1 MAAEVPPPDAAHDR
15 ATGDDAAARLRIGF
29 GQDRHPFGPGEPLRL
44 GGIDLP
50 GAPRLH
56 GHSDGDVALHAI
68 ADAILGGASLGDLGR
83 LAPSDARTPRGIASE
98 TLLRLAHARARE
110 AGWSVAGVDVTITG
124 ARPRFGDRLDAMAA
138 AIAGALEVPSGAVS
152 VKASTGNLQGPE
164 GEGRAISAE
173 AVVTLAAAG
182 PAAR

>member
-1 MAAEVPPPDAAHDR
+1 VAAEGSGTQVAADASAR
-15 ATGDDAAARLRIGF
+15 PRLRVGF

-68 ADAILGGASLGDLGR
+68 ADAILGAAGLGDLGR
-83 LAPSDARTPRGIASE
+83 LAPSDARTPKGIASD
-98 TLLRLAHARARE
+98 TLLRLAQARARE
-110 AGWSVAGVDVTITG
+110 AGWIAERVDVTITG
-124 ARPRFGDRLDAMAA
+124 ARPRLGDRLDAMAE
-138 AIAGALEVPSGAVS
+138 AIAAALGIAADGVS

-164 GEGRAISAE
+164 GEGRAIAAE
-173 AVVTLAAAG
+173 AVVTLAPTG
-182 PAAR
+182 EQSAR